1 MQCSK
6 PLRGFTLVELLAVV
20 LVLSVLAAIA
30 VPLYVNTR
38 KTSAA
43 RACQANLASI
53 ASAETAYATRFGAY
67 CGGTTADT
75 SWAAAYTAA
84 TAAGNAPTGGLIGA
98 PEGLA
103 SAPACPLDAASA
115 YTVQAVSGGA
125 CTISCPSRASH
136 ATDTGAAVTKWIV
149 QLAAPGAD
157 RSNGY

>member
-1 MQCSK
+1 MHRSV
-6 PLRGFTLVELLAVV
+6 PRHAFTLVELLAVV

-53 ASAETAYATRFGAY
+53 ARAESSYATRFGAY

-75 SWAAAYTAA
+75 SWAAAYTS
-84 TAAGNAPTGGLIGA
+84 GSPGVAPTGGLIGA

-103 SAPACPLDAASA
+103 AAPACPLDATGA
-115 YTVQAVSGGA
+115 YTVQTVAGGS
-125 CTISCPSRASH
+125 CTIACPSQSTH
-136 ATDTGAAVTKWIV
+136 ATDTGAPASKWV
-149 QLAAPGAD
+149 VVLSAPGSD